1 MNLKPLGDRLVIKK
15 VEVEE
20 TTKSG
25 LIVPDSAKEKPQ
37 IAEVLALGDKILEDE
52 KNQLKVGNKVIFSQY
67 AGTEIKMDGEE
78 VTILK
83 LNDILAIV
91 E

>member
-52 KNQLKVGNKVIFSQY
+52 KNQLKVGDKVIFSQY